1 LSIFIRPKARTF
13 VVLKLFL
20 SLQNFIKMTKLLF
33 SFILCA
39 FLSLI
44 GCSTSQKA
52 VIPFSNKAVVE
63 DTYTIIWNGTSEA
76 YRYLDGKWARA
87 ENYDYQFNVTQKRYG
102 NTWKSVKSLH
112 RLHPD
117 YDGKAG
123 DRDQTMYFEV
133 DYKNLKENQVL
144 SVISSSLGDG
154 AGTSDKEFR
163 NAQIVLYVKNP
174 SSFMPFNK
182 FRITQKYNYEEGILT
197 ETVEL
202 FKEKEGKE
210 IPFMKNEEKA
220 YFYVKGKLKEA
231 PTTFNANL
239 AVSKK

>member
-1 LSIFIRPKARTF
+1 
-13 VVLKLFL
+13 
-20 SLQNFIKMTKLLF
+20 MTKLLF
-33 SFILCA
+33 SLISCV
-39 FLSLI
+39 FLGLV
-44 GCSTSQKA
+44 GCSTAQKN
-52 VIPFSNKAVVE
+52 VIPFNNKAVVE

-76 YRYLDGKWARA
+76 YRYTDGKWSRA

-133 DYKNLKENQVL
+133 AYKNLRENKVL

-154 AGTSDKEFR
+154 AGTTDKEFR
-163 NAQIVLYVKNP
+163 QSQLVLYVKNP

-182 FRITQKYNYEEGILT
+182 FRISQKYNYEEGILT

-202 FKEKEGKE
+202 LKEKNGKD

-220 YFYVKGKLKEA
+220 YFYTKGKLKEA
-231 PTTFNANL
+231 PTSFNANL
-239 AVSKK
+239 TSVNK